1 MVHTKGNVHFILE
14 VAQQLAKAN
23 VHFTVVF
30 NSEGATLETQ
40 HQSTLYRA
48 IEAVENFQNNCVR
61 PPREGV

>member
-48 IEAVENFQNNCVR
+48 IEAVEKLSK
-61 PPREGV
+61 